1 MMHNA
6 ASARRVGGST
16 APSRAASARAF
27 GVVSLALALGA
38 CMLHDDRPVA
48 LAAPE
53 PPPKS
58 ARAAASSPDV
68 KTVRRSEAA
77 LAEDDAAPTTAATP
91 SPQQIFDF
99 HPAGSRADAW
109 RQPFIIDPN
118 DGPLAADVRRSAA
131 ELKAFLA
138 LPKVD
143 PKADLR
149 TTARHRCGET
159 DIATAK
165 PGCAAAATP
174 AAVPAPSA
182 SR

>member
-6 ASARRVGGST
+6 ASVRRAGAFL
-16 APSRAASARAF
+16 APSARAA
-27 GVVSLALALGA
+27 GALSLALALGA

-53 PPPKS
+53 PAPKA
-58 ARAAASSPDV
+58 ARAAAAPDV

-77 LAEDDAAPTTAATP
+77 LAEDDAAPTASATP
-91 SPQQIFDF
+91 APQQIFDF

-143 PKADLR
+143 PKTDLR
-149 TTARHRCGET
+149 TAARHRCGET

-165 PGCAAAATP
+165 PGCAATP
-174 AAVPAPSA
+174 AETPTP
-182 SR
+182 R